1 MKKSLLLIILV
12 ISGFIG
18 FAQLEVKEGSFKKV
32 EGFVNINTDKMF
44 DDNEK
49 PYAVLKIKT
58 ENINDKQ
65 RRQLGFG
72 GDAQTFFETEYKD
85 GEIWLYISYYA
96 TFLKISHPDL
106 SSTEFWFPYDME
118 PKRGYELTLVYKS
131 SLDEEV
137 LKRIEKLENASN
149 ENETKYGYIIIT
161 TPTDGATV
169 YINGKK
175 MEMKTPFA
183 SDKLEYG
190 EYMVKVVMDQNNSF
204 IDIVNLNEPKKV
216 INVMFMKKNV
226 KRSIR
231 EKGWSFRP
239 EVGIGLID
247 IQGVD
252 FGFSENRAWYHWFY
266 SDLRCFN
273 YKLCLNYGYY
283 INNYVYFGGGAGLHY
298 CNESLCVPVYID
310 SRFYFCDRTVSSYL
324 SLKGGYSLNI
334 KSNNNYMAQG
344 VSGQYDDG
352 NNHLIEVS
360 SIDYSSSYSNMGPF
374 ISFGVG
380 IEYKHS
386 SLELAVLMQS
396 FCTDVSYYIPQTQL
410 IGSISNYYS
419 VFDND
424 ISYYKNAGLILRYG
438 YNFYNIFNKSKK

>member
-1 MKKSLLLIILV
+1 MKKALLLIVLI

-32 EGFVNINTDKMF
+32 DGFVNINIEKMY
-44 DDNEK
+44 DDNDK
-49 PYAVLKIKT
+49 PYAVLKIRT

-118 PKRGYELTLVYKS
+118 PKRGYELTLVYKPAI
-131 SLDEEV
+131 DEEIIS
-137 LKRIEKLENASN
+137 RIEKLENASN

-169 YINGKK
+169 YINGKE

-204 IDIVNLNEPKKV
+204 IDIVNLNESKKV
-216 INVMFMKKNV
+216 INVRFMNKNV

-231 EKGWSFRP
+231 EKGWCLRP
-239 EVGIGLID
+239 EVGIGYFKVNSCNTGESFQDGEYWYYVRYLNNSSVKY
-247 IQGVD
+247 QLNMNL
-252 FGFSENRAWYHWFY
+252 GFNVS
-266 SDLRCFN
+266 
-273 YKLCLNYGYY
+273 K
-283 INNYVYFGGGAGLHY
+283 YVYFGVGTGISHF
-298 CNESLCVPVYID
+298 NQSLSAPLFFD
-310 SRFYFCDRTVSSYL
+310 SRIYFNDNRVSAFFDV
-324 SLKGGYSLNI
+324 KAGYYICL
-334 KSNNNYMAQG
+334 KSNNNYYPDNKHAYAFYNEQEM
-344 VSGQYDDG
+344 
-352 NNHLIEVS
+352 I
-360 SIDYSSSYSNMGPF
+360 ISSSKYNLKGLVFSVE
-374 ISFGVG
+374 IG
-380 IEYKHS
+380 IEYKYS
-386 SLELAVLMQS
+386 
-396 FCTDVSYYIPQTQL
+396 
-410 IGSISNYYS
+410 SISLSFGVQSDEMELTYYNYGTSSYQTMKIKNS
-419 VFDND
+419 LSD
-424 ISYYKNAGLILRYG
+424 IYNLSSTGIMLRYG
-438 YNFYNIFNKSKK
+438 YNIYGMKLFK

>member
-1 MKKSLLLIILV
+1 MKKSLLLIVLI

-32 EGFVNINTDKMF
+32 DGFVNINIEKMY

-65 RRQLGFG
+65 RRELSFG
-72 GDAQTFFETEYKD
+72 GDAQTFFETEYRD

-118 PKRGYELTLVYKS
+118 PKRGYELTLVYKPAI
-131 SLDEEV
+131 DEEIIS
-137 LKRIEKLENASN
+137 RIEKLENASN

-169 YINGKK
+169 YINGKE

-204 IDIVNLNEPKKV
+204 IDIVTLNEPKKV
-216 INVMFMKKNV
+216 INVVFMNKNRSI

-231 EKGWSFRP
+231 QKGWGFRP
-239 EVGIGLID
+239 EFGIGYISRKSSDYQL
-247 IQGVD
+247 
-252 FGFSENRAWYHWFY
+252 Y
-266 SDLRCFN
+266 SDNGRYVFYVSGITTLRCN
-273 YKLCLNYGYY
+273 ININYGYF
-283 INNYVYFGGGAGLHY
+283 INKYVYFGAGTGLSY
-298 CNESLCVPVYID
+298 LNKSLATPIYFD
-310 SRFYFCDRTVSSYL
+310 SRVYFSDRNVSTYFDIRFGYNFNIISINNGTYDYCYYYDFYNNKATKITDYKYYA
-324 SLKGGYSLNI
+324 KGIFL
-334 KSNNNYMAQG
+334 
-344 VSGQYDDG
+344 
-352 NNHLIEVS
+352 
-360 SIDYSSSYSNMGPF
+360 
-374 ISFGVG
+374 SFGIG
-380 IEYKHS
+380 LEHKHS
-386 SLELAVLMQS
+386 SIKLSICMLSDGMTLTYNDPSNNSV
-396 FCTDVSYYIPQTQL
+396 QTYTATNT
-410 IGSISNYYS
+410 IFEYRMNRITT
-419 VFDND
+419 
-424 ISYYKNAGLILRYG
+424 GLILTYS
-438 YNFYNIFNKSKK
+438 YNIWGIK